1 LTQQIAPLPQSSPDD
16 AEMTGIVAEEQ
27 RCLDRVEVCLAQ
39 RAQHKVERR
48 EVDYDSQLLE
58 LRDEIATARLE
69 DVPPLLEQMERLQV
83 QAAAARQRQQEQTD
97 EHIDPRSP
105 YFGRMVLRESGRER
119 EILVGRSTYLDSKSN
134 LRIVDW
140 RDAPVS
146 RLYYRYAE
154 GDEYEEVFGEREVLG
169 EVVTRRSLTIVE
181 RRLRRIISPQGTFL
195 RPEKGDWQRGGGAL
209 KLHGGQGSA
218 IRPEQHHKPGKLGI
232 GALEGGGGDIRE
244 DKHLREI
251 TALIDPRQFELLT
264 KPDSGLVVIQGG
276 AGSGKTTIG
285 LHRLAYLAYQDKR
298 RFRPDRMVVI
308 VFNTALARYIS
319 QVLPALDVHGV
330 AVRTYEDFA
339 ARLRTSHF
347 AHLPKTYATDTPT
360 QVTRLKKHPLI
371 LQALDRYVDQLAQRF
386 AKSFLQVTTDDAQ
399 RQLIAHAWEKTAGR
413 PLTHRVYAV
422 ARWTQEGPRGLSSQ
436 ERHKLERA
444 ANDALELA
452 RDVTVAWAE
461 ILTDV
466 GFLRPLC
473 EEHAPGAFTDRDL
486 ERISEWCNPR
496 CSRVLQHLEEIE
508 QAERD
513 GLERSDEKSH
523 GKAAARPHRDRDDA
537 DRDGGEDDED
547 DEPLRAAD
555 GGEVEEAAELDREDD
570 TLLLALYQR
579 LRGPLMRPSMKE
591 ALIYEHALIDEAQDL
606 SPIELSVILGTMSK
620 AQSVTLAG
628 DVAQRLYMNNG
639 FTSWQGVLSEL
650 GLSHVAIEPLKLSY
664 RSTAEILD
672 FSRAVLGPL
681 ADPEP
686 PEATRG
692 GVPVDLFRFGDSGD
706 AVGFLAEALRELVQ
720 TEPRSSVAV
729 IARYPEHADLYYEG
743 LKKAEVPYL
752 RRIAD
757 QDFPFKP
764 GIDVTDVRQVKGL
777 EFDYVVLVEVTEST
791 YGEDDE
797 ARHLLHIAATR
808 CSHQLWV
815 VASGTPSRLLPA
827 ELRDRGY

>member
-1 LTQQIAPLPQSSPDD
+1 LTQQTQPTAALPASASADP
-16 AEMTGIVAEEQ
+16 ELTGIVADEQ
-27 RCLDRVEVCLAQ
+27 RCLDRVQTCLAQ
-39 RAQHKVERR
+39 RAQHKEERR

-105 YFGRMVLRESGRER
+105 YFGRMVLREANRER
-119 EILVGRSTYLDSKSN
+119 EILVGRSTYLDSKNN

-154 GDEYEEVFGEREVLG
+154 GDEYEEVFGEREVQG

-181 RRLRRIISPQGTFL
+181 RRLRRIICPQGTFL

-209 KLHGGQGSA
+209 KLHGGQGTA
-218 IRPEQHHKPGKLGI
+218 IRPDQHRKPGKLGV
-232 GALEGGGGDIRE
+232 GGDDFRE

-251 TALIDPRQFELLT
+251 TALIDARQFELLT

-319 QVLPALDVHGV
+319 QVLPALDVQGV

-339 ARLRTSHF
+339 AKLRVGHF
-347 AHLPKTYATDTPT
+347 PQLPKAYATDTPT
-360 QVTRLKKHPLI
+360 QVTRLKKHPLM
-371 LQALDRYVDQLAQRF
+371 LVALDRYVAQLAERF

-413 PLTHRVYAV
+413 PLTHRVFAV
-422 ARWTQEGPRGLSSQ
+422 ARWTQEGPRGLSSP
-436 ERHKLERA
+436 ERNKLERA

-452 RDVTVAWAE
+452 RDVPAAWAE

-466 GFLRPLC
+466 KFLKSLC
-473 EEHAPGAFTDRDL
+473 EQHAPGAFTDRDL
-486 ERISEWCNPR
+486 ERIAEWCNPR
-496 CSRVLQHLEEIE
+496 CSGILQRIEEIE

-513 GLERSDEKSH
+513 GLDREPDKHEKKAATRSRSDSDDD
-523 GKAAARPHRDRDDA
+523 DRDD
-537 DRDGGEDDED
+537 DDD

-555 GGEVEEAAELDREDD
+555 GGEVEEAIELDREDD
-570 TLLLALYQR
+570 TLLLGLYQR

-591 ALIYEHALIDEAQDL
+591 ALVYEHALIDEAQDL

-664 RSTAEILD
+664 RSTAEILE

-681 ADPEP
+681 ADPDP
-686 PEATRG
+686 PQATRG

-706 AVGFLAEALRELVQ
+706 AVGFLAEALRELIQ
-720 TEPRSSVAV
+720 GEPRASVAV

-815 VASGTPSRLLPA
+815 IASGTPSRLLPE